1 MKKVSEYD
9 QEIPHILYSYILLFL
24 GRFQQLNIIKRFV
37 NNMAKM
43 SRVTKSLH
51 NVITTLRRNVVKC
64 KSM

>member
-1 MKKVSEYD
+1 MEKVSEYD
-9 QEIPHILYSYILLFL
+9 QEIPNILYSYILLFL

-51 NVITTLRRNVVKC
+51 NVITTLHRHVVKC